1 MNTKRKTVILAAA
14 VFLMYVVSGLLLL
27 LLALLL
33 YKLDLSEAA
42 VRIGVIVIYLV
53 TGMAGGIFAG
63 KKLKEKKFLWGFMA
77 GTLYFAILLLA
88 SVLLKQGMVTEPVRL
103 ATTFILCA
111 CSSMAGGMIS

>member
-1 MNTKRKTVILAAA
+1 MNTKRKVVILAAA

-63 KKLKEKKFLWGFMA
+63 KKLKEKKFLWGFVTGA
-77 GTLYFAILLLA
+77 VYAAILVFV
-88 SVLLKQGMVTEPVRL
+88 SFLLKQGMAEEPVKM

-111 CSSMAGGMIS
+111 CSAMAGGMIS